1 MNDFVICARQ
11 VRNGRFTSEPGSSL
25 FLEVPPGALPSP
37 AQASPRVSRWQQRLR
52 RRAVWGRDARTG
64 VARGDILIFIHGY
77 NNSQAMVMRRHRR
90 VQADLA
96 ACGFKGA
103 VVTFDWP
110 SADMTLNY
118 LEDRH
123 DAKRTAMQLV
133 TDGIRLLA
141 KEQGPGCTINVHL
154 LAHSTGAYVVR
165 EAFDDADDATLAQS
179 GWLVSQ
185 IVFIGADVSSGS
197 MSARES
203 SSDSLY
209 RHCTRLT
216 NYSNHADA
224 VLKISNAKRI
234 GMAPRVGRVG
244 LPSDAP
250 AKAVNVDCTAYFQMI
265 EADRAAKAEDQ
276 RETLGT
282 FSHSWHIGNRVFA
295 ADLFETLRGDLDG
308 DAIPTREVGERGD
321 VRLRRDAS
329 PRG

>member
-1 MNDFVICARQ
+1 MTDFVICARQ
-11 VRNGRFTSEPGSSL
+11 VVQNRFRSEPGPSL
-25 FLEVPPGALPSP
+25 FLEVPAGKLPSP
-37 AQASPRVSRWQQRLR
+37 DHAARRVSLWQKRLR
-52 RRAVWGRDARTG
+52 RKAVWGRDTRTG
-64 VARGDILIFIHGY
+64 GERGDILIFVHGY

-90 VQADLA
+90 LEADLRA
-96 ACGFKGA
+96 AGFKGA
-103 VVTFDWP
+103 IVTFDWP

-133 TDGIRLLA
+133 DDGIRLLA
-141 KEQGPGCTINVHL
+141 KQQGPGCTINIHL

-165 EAFDDADDATLAQS
+165 EAFDDADDATLEQS

-185 IVFIGADVSSGS
+185 IVFIGGDVSAGS
-197 MSARES
+197 LSAGES

-216 NYSNHADA
+216 NYSNQADA

-234 GMAPRVGRVG
+234 GMAPRVGRAG
-244 LPSDAP
+244 LPDDAP
-250 AKAVNVDCTAYFQMI
+250 EKAVNVDCTAYFTQI
-265 EADRAAKAEDQ
+265 DRDKALRAADQ

-308 DAIPTREVGERGD
+308 SALATREIGERGE
-321 VRLRRDAS
+321 VRLKRLV
-329 PRG
+329 

>member
-11 VRNGRFTSEPGSSL
+11 VSNGRFKSEPGPSL
-25 FLEVPPGALPSP
+25 FLDAPPRSVPAP
-37 AQASPRVSRWQQRLR
+37 AHAAARVAAWVTRLR
-52 RRAVWGRDARTG
+52 RRAVWGRDERTG
-64 VARGDILIFIHGY
+64 GERGDILIFIHGY

-90 VQADLA
+90 LQADLA
-96 ACGFKGA
+96 AAGFKGA

-133 TDGIRLLA
+133 DDGIRLLA

-165 EAFDDADDATLAQS
+165 EAFDDADDATLEQS

-185 IVFIGADVSSGS
+185 IVFIGGDVSSGS

-203 SSDSLY
+203 ASASLY
-209 RHCTRLT
+209 RHCLRLT
-216 NYSNHADA
+216 NYSNNADA
-224 VLKISNAKRI
+224 VLKVSNAKRLGI
-234 GMAPRVGRVG
+234 APRVGRAG
-244 LPSDAP
+244 LPADAP

-265 EADRAAKAEDQ
+265 DADAAARKEDQ

-282 FSHSWHIGNRVFA
+282 FSHSWHIGNRVFT

-308 DAIPTREVGERGD
+308 SAIATREVGERGE
-321 VRLRRDAS
+321 VRLRR
-329 PRG
+329 GITL